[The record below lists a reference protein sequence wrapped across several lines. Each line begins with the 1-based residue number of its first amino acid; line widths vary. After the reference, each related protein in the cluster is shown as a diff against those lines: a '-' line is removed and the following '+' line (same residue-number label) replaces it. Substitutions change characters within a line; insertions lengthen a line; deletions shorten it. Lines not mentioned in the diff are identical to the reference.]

1 MKHNITLE
9 TNELTI
15 IREAIHLITIKGTD
29 AWAVG
34 KLLNTVYEQIAIAA
48 NSEKE
53 VTPPIV
59 DGMML
64 VPDEPHTS
72 KIIKKK

>member
-34 KLLNTVYEQIAIAA
+34 KLLNTIYEQIAIAA
-48 NSEKE
+48 NTEKE
-53 VTPPIV
+53 VSPPIV

-64 VPDEPHTS
+64 VPDEPTS
-72 KIIKKK
+72 KNIKKK

>member
-34 KLLNTVYEQIAIAA
+34 KLLNTIYEQIAIAK
-48 NSEKE
+48 NVENE
-53 VTPPIV
+53 VSPPIV

-64 VPDEPHTS
+64 VPDEQPT
-72 KIIKKK
+72 KNIKKK

>member
-1 MKHNITLE
+1 MNHNITLE
-9 TNELTI
+9 TNELII

-34 KLLNTVYEQIAIAA
+34 KLLNTIYEQIAIAK
-48 NSEKE
+48 NVEKE
-53 VTPPIV
+53 VSPPIV

-64 VPDEPHTS
+64 VPDEPPT
-72 KIIKKK
+72 KNIKKK

>member
-34 KLLNTVYEQIAIAA
+34 KLLNTIYEQIAIAKNA
-48 NSEKE
+48 EQE
-53 VTPPIV
+53 VSPPIV

-64 VPDEPHTS
+64 VPDEQPT
-72 KIIKKK
+72 KNIKKK